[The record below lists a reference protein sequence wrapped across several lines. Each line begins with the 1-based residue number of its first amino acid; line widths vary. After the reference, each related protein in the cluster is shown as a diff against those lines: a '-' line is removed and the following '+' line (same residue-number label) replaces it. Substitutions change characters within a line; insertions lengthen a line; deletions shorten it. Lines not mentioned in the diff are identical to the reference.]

1 MPVTSIIGYLLA
13 SPFTSSAG
21 VGLLLSNLG
30 PILSLLGSGAPLM
43 AVVQDSHFSALLA
56 AFAALAAKDM
66 HVTGGTKQQ

>member
-1 MPVTSIIGYLLA
+1 MPITALIGYLMA

-30 PILSLLGSGAPLM
+30 PILTLLGSGTPLM
-43 AVVQDSHFSALLA
+43 TVIQDNHFSALMA

-66 HVTGGTKQQ
+66 HVTGGSKQQ